1 MKNKL
6 TVHELIEEFL
16 LAMEG
21 TLSPST
27 IRWYASYLESLDV
40 ELGSKK
46 AEQVTVST
54 LRSLYRETRKRD
66 ISPFSLFNF
75 VRSWRRV
82 FRWAF
87 KEGLIKNNP
96 AQNLQLPP
104 LPQESPKAISKDD
117 ASRLVKAAANESERD
132 YAILLFLVETGA
144 RLGGVAGLRLSDL
157 DIDQLRAIVR
167 EKGRGGKKERVVFFG
182 ERTANAL
189 LDWLSV
195 RPPSKSDRVFLLKEY
210 GIYQVIERL
219 ALKEEI
225 KGRWNPHSFRHAFAR
240 NLLKNGASLAVVS
253 HLMGHT
259 SVGVTVKFYGRFA
272 EDELQKFHEKYVWVP
287 ED

>member
-46 AEQVTVST
+46 VEQVTVST
-54 LRSLYRETRKRD
+54 LRTLYRETRKRD

-75 VRSWRRV
+75 VRSWKRV

-96 AQNLQLPP
+96 AQNLHLPP
-104 LPQESPKAISKDD
+104 LPQESPKAISKED
-117 ASRLVKAAANESERD
+117 ASRLVKAAENESQRD
-132 YAILLFLVETGA
+132 YAILMFLVVTGA
-144 RLGGVAGLRLSDL
+144 RIGGIAGLRISDL
-157 DIDQLRAIVR
+157 DIDHQRAIVR

-182 ERTANAL
+182 EKTAEAL
-189 LDWLSV
+189 RAWL
-195 RPPSKSDRVFLLKEY
+195 
-210 GIYQVIERL
+210 GCQ
-219 ALKEEI
+219 
-225 KGRWNPHSFRHAFAR
+225 AR
-240 NLLKNGASLAVVS
+240 G
-253 HLMGHT
+253 
-259 SVGVTVKFYGRFA
+259 
-272 EDELQKFHEKYVWVP
+272 
-287 ED
+287 